1 MREIRFRV
9 WDKEQEKMV
18 YDPYHFEIYHFSDDK
33 RINQST
39 YKYYEDWRDLE
50 DGRRYECEVMQ
61 FTGLKD
67 NKEKEIYEHDIVSV
81 GYGYGKVIYHAGSF
95 MIEWIDDKEANMELL
110 AEICIG
116 KNIFRKREDLIV
128 IGNIYENPELL
139 TP

>member
-1 MREIRFRV
+1 
-9 WDKEQEKMV
+9 MV
-18 YDPYHFEIYHFSDDK
+18 YDPYHFEIYHFSDEK

-67 NKEKEIYEHDIVSV
+67 KNGKEIYEGDIVSFL
-81 GYGYGKVIYHAGSF
+81 GETWEVIYFETYAGF
-95 MIEWIDDKEANMELL
+95 MLGNGNDLMNITTQEEL
-110 AEICIG
+110 
-116 KNIFRKREDLIV
+116 